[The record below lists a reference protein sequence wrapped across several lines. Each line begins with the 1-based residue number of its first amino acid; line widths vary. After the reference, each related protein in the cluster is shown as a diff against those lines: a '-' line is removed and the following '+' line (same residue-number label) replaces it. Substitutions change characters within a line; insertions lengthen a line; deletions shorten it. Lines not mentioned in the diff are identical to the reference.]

1 VIGTFGARRW
11 LGAPPWPYIRCVPAP
26 APSLLILIVSWNT
39 RDLLRDCLRSL
50 QPTTPEWDVLVVD
63 NASTDDSVAMV
74 RREFPSVRLIENA
87 VNSGYARANNQ
98 GLRASTAPYALLLN
112 SDTRAT
118 ARAIDGLVAFMDAHP
133 EAGAVSPRLLR
144 ADGSAQPFAFGG
156 DPTLPYLL
164 RRSALRVMTGRYLH
178 DWATERT
185 QPVDW
190 VSGACLL
197 VRRTAIEQVGL
208 LDEDFFMYF
217 EDNDWCLRLR
227 RAGWKNYYHP
237 AQAIVHLG
245 GQSLARNPQ
254 AQSAYEASLRHF
266 YRKHYGAVA
275 ELALR
280 VLLPV
285 YSRVRP

>member
-1 VIGTFGARRW
+1 M
-11 LGAPPWPYIRCVPAP
+11 GAPIWPYSRRVTVPAP
-26 APSLLILIVSWNT
+26 TLLILIVSWNT

-50 QPTTPEWDVLVVD
+50 EPAAHPEWDVLVVD

-74 RREFPSVRLIENA
+74 RSEFPSVRLIENA

-118 ARAIDGLVAFMDAHP
+118 PAAIAGLVEFMEAHP

-144 ADGSAQPFAFGG
+144 ADGTAQPFAFGG
-156 DPTLPYLL
+156 DPTLTYLL
-164 RRSALRVMTGRYLH
+164 RRGALRVMTGRYLH

-208 LDEDFFMYF
+208 L
-217 EDNDWCLRLR
+217 
-227 RAGWKNYYHP
+227 
-237 AQAIVHLG
+237 
-245 GQSLARNPQ
+245 
-254 AQSAYEASLRHF
+254 
-266 YRKHYGAVA
+266 
-275 ELALR
+275 
-280 VLLPV
+280 
-285 YSRVRP
+285 

>member
-1 VIGTFGARRW
+1 VDT
-11 LGAPPWPYIRCVPAP
+11 PPRSDRPA
-26 APSLLILIVSWNT
+26 LLILIVSWNT

-50 QPTTPEWDVLVVD
+50 QPEAHPEWDVLVVD

-74 RREFPSVRLIENA
+74 RREFPTVRLIENERNA
-87 VNSGYARANNQ
+87 GYARANNQ

-118 ARAIDGLVAFMDAHP
+118 PVAIQGLIAFMEAHP

-144 ADGSAQPFAFGG
+144 ADGTAQPFAFGG
-156 DPTLPYLL
+156 DPTLSDLL
-164 RRSALRVMTGRYLH
+164 RRAALRVTAGRSLH

-185 QPVDW
+185 QSVDW
-190 VSGACLL
+190 ISGACLL
-197 VRRTAIEQVGL
+197 ARRTAIEQVGL

-227 RAGWKNYYHP
+227 RAGWKTYYDP

-254 AQSAYEASLRHF
+254 AQTAYETSLRHF
-266 YRKHYGAVA
+266 YRKHYGAAA
-275 ELALR
+275 ELVLR
-280 VLLPV
+280 MLLPV
-285 YSRVRP
+285 YSRMRP